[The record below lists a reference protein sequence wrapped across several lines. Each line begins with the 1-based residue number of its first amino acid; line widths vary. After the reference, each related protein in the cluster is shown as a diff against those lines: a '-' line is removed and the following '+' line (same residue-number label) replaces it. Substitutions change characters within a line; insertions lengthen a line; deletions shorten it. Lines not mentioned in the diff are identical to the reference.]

1 MPQMLGRLVQILK
14 ILNYGP
20 NLSDLIRFSNGIL
33 FKRMLSNHFF
43 FNLCSH
49 NIVSQSPITSDIL
62 NFNRSNLGVTDWDH
76 LSDLERQVASVNSS
90 PSGRK
95 TELSTRVNEAT
106 SKPAGTA
113 SSTSAANDSV
123 PPRYSSTLR
132 VPLEFSTLGS
142 HGVSNDRS
150 TSQMDEEDDIMA
162 ELLSAFSPDQDGSD
176 NNRFLELSVSNIVNV
191 IQLARS
197 LGIADLTPLGESLVV
212 TEPGMRERIWSQGSR
227 SKTKT
232 PAHCKKELQFHAMML
247 SPYQIELLF
256 VLCTLLSGRR
266 KVSIQ
271 KKFAD
276 LGLGKVLQEMYGRM
290 SWDSPP
296 YAGESL
302 EHIHGPGCECNP
314 ESAVR
319 VQFLRLIHNFF
330 DRDFL
335 GNENKLL
342 ILSEKER
349 EVVNYS
355 QDSEQIKNGVARLLN
370 DDRGTLSQII
380 RTLMSEPPDS
390 LYRFWLSAC
399 VENFLRGCGQ
409 AGQLFVA
416 HSGMLQH
423 LAHHI
428 VRSTPSNNNSLQ
440 IGFDLLVRIAV
451 LRYKIFRFLC

>member
-1 MPQMLGRLVQILK
+1 M
-14 ILNYGP
+14 
-20 NLSDLIRFSNGIL
+20 
-33 FKRMLSNHFF
+33 
-43 FNLCSH
+43 
-49 NIVSQSPITSDIL
+49 
-62 NFNRSNLGVTDWDH
+62 
-76 LSDLERQVASVNSS
+76 SDLERQVASSKSINSS

-95 TELSTRVNEAT
+95 EDRSTRVTLNRAT
-106 SKPAGTA
+106 PNQTIA
-113 SSTSAANDSV
+113 SSSPPPAEGHVA
-123 PPRYSSTLR
+123 PPRHSSTVR
-132 VPLEFSTLGS
+132 VPLEFSTPLRHGGS
-142 HGVSNDRS
+142 DYRN
-150 TSQMDEEDDIMA
+150 TSQVDEEDDIMA
-162 ELLSAFSPDQDGSD
+162 ELLSAFSPDQSGGDSD
-176 NNRFLELSVSNIVNV
+176 RFFELSVSNIVSV
-191 IQLARS
+191 IQVARS

-212 TEPGMRERIWSQGSR
+212 TQPGMSERLRSQNGSLRGSR
-227 SKTKT
+227 TRTRT

-247 SPYQIELLF
+247 SPYQIELIF

-276 LGLGKVLQEMYGRM
+276 LGLAKVLREMYDRM

-314 ESAVR
+314 ESALR

-342 ILSEKER
+342 ILSAQEQ

-355 QDSEQIKNGVARLLN
+355 VDGEQIKNGIAKLLTE
-370 DDRGTLSQII
+370 DRGTLSEII
-380 RTLMSEPPDS
+380 RTLISEPSDS
-390 LYRFWLSAC
+390 VYCFWLSAC

-423 LAHHI
+423 ITQHVIRTAP
-428 VRSTPSNNNSLQ
+428 STNNSRQ
-440 IGFDLLVRIAV
+440 TAFDLLVRIAV
-451 LRYKIFRFLC
+451 AVFSLLCFLFLLTLCIFYRVNW

>member
-1 MPQMLGRLVQILK
+1 MT
-14 ILNYGP
+14 
-20 NLSDLIRFSNGIL
+20 
-33 FKRMLSNHFF
+33 
-43 FNLCSH
+43 
-49 NIVSQSPITSDIL
+49 QSPITSDIL
-62 NFNRSNLGVTDWDH
+62 NFNRSNRGSTDWDH
-76 LSDLERQVASVNSS
+76 LSDLERQVASISSS

-95 TELSTRVNEAT
+95 KEKSVKANEAT
-106 SKPAGTA
+106 TMPTTAA
-113 SSTSAANDSV
+113 SSTSTTTD
-123 PPRYSSTLR
+123 PTRPRHSSTLR
-132 VPLEFSTLGS
+132 VPLAFSTPARQ
-142 HGVSNDRS
+142 GVSDDRS
-150 TSQMDEEDDIMA
+150 TSQVDEEDDIMA

-212 TEPGMRERIWSQGSR
+212 TEPGMRASTRSQNSALRGSR
-227 SKTKT
+227 SKTRT

-276 LGLGKVLQEMYGRM
+276 LGLGKVLREMYDRM

-296 YAGESL
+296 YTGESL

-319 VQFLRLIHNFF
+319 VQYLRLVHNFF

-349 EVVNYS
+349 EVVNCS
-355 QDSEQIKNGVARLLN
+355 QDSEQIKSGIARLLS
-370 DDRGTLSQII
+370 DDRGLLSEVI
-380 RTLMSEPPDS
+380 RTLISEPTDS

-423 LAHHI
+423 LAQHI

-440 IGFDLLVRIAV
+440 IAFDLLV
-451 LRYKIFRFLC
+451 KIVSYCGLTSFFVNFLKP